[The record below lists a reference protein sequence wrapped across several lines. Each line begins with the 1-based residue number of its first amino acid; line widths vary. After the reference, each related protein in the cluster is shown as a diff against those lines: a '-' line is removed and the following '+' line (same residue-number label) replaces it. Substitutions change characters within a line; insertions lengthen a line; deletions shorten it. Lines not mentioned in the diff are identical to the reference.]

1 MKELDSLIL
10 MILKSIASV
19 VNTGEERVRVLT
31 YLSMRKL
38 RKHLLGWSLKI
49 MSNNQAWFPSFLS
62 QNPFT
67 KNLSRWSS
75 KLKMT
80 KMKRLLKL

>member
-31 YLSMRKL
+31 YLFMRKL

-49 MSNNQAWFPSFLS
+49 MSN
-62 QNPFT
+62 
-67 KNLSRWSS
+67 
-75 KLKMT
+75 
-80 KMKRLLKL
+80 